1 MAKIGQQPL
10 LRIEHQEEKGMWIHH
25 IGEIAIGLFVLLFAA
40 HFGLHFL
47 FKWQKHRR
55 QTSKHKIESTEEK

>member
-1 MAKIGQQPL
+1 MAKIGQQPQH
-10 LRIEHQEEKGMWIHH
+10 RIELQEETGMWIHH

-55 QTSKHKIESTEEK
+55 QADEHKPENTEEK